1 MPALSHRR
9 AARTLMSKSSPKKD
23 EMSFE
28 DAMRRLDELV
38 TGIDSNQIP
47 LADMI
52 TSYEE
57 GVQLLK
63 ICRQHL
69 DTARRRVELINCDL
83 EDGKATLTP
92 FEESTAAEAPAPSP
106 PAAKSAPTPRSS
118 RSKSTDSDSGEIR
131 FF

>member
-1 MPALSHRR
+1 
-9 AARTLMSKSSPKKD
+9 MSKSTPKKD

-28 DAMRRLDELV
+28 DAMQRLDELV
-38 TGIDSNQIP
+38 AGMEGNQ
-47 LADMI
+47 LSLEDMI
-52 TSYEE
+52 SGYEE

-63 ICRQHL
+63 ICRQRI

-106 PAAKSAPTPRSS
+106 PAAKPAPVPRSS